1 MRDSPI
7 NGTIKE
13 NNTFTLKTLR
23 YAESNYNI
31 LFYKANLEVK

>member
-23 YAESNYNI
+23 YTIQITKN
-31 LFYKANLEVK
+31 V